1 MSTANMANIR
11 AKKRKQWIWFFG
23 FLLAFVVLT
32 IGLYVRMISV
42 RTSAYEGEIEKK
54 LTPVKVQDT
63 AVTEVWRTTSFL
75 ARLEGGQTVSI
86 KADVGGWVVERQAVL
101 GEHIEKDQL
110 LIVLKDD
117 RKVFRL
123 KESEARLK
131 AAKANL
137 NELRRKYD
145 QTVTLV
151 EKGIVARDTLDSLS
165 NQVSSEASSV
175 DGLEASFNLMKWDV
189 EHLNIRAPI
198 SGSVSEIIPDIGQEV
213 TSGEVVA
220 GMVSTSNERVVA
232 GVVPRWARVIKP
244 GMTVNLNTTLNGTY
258 EETEARVIGVSPDM
272 DSLSGTYEVEAEL
285 LDNKYNWWPGE
296 IVNMQVPV
304 ELLKDVIIVPRT
316 AVLSD
321 NRNLFI
327 FVYRD
332 GKAHKIP
339 VSVVWINENEGSIP
353 SHMIPENG
361 KVIVEGHVGLAG
373 GQLVRLMP

>member
-1 MSTANMANIR
+1 MRTN
-11 AKKRKQWIWFFG
+11 KRKQWVWFFG
-23 FLLAFVVLT
+23 FLLAFIVLT
-32 IGLYVRMISV
+32 VGLYVRMISV
-42 RTSAYEGEIEKK
+42 RTSAFEGETEKK
-54 LTPVKVQDT
+54 LTPVRVQDS

-86 KADVGGWVVERQAVL
+86 KADVSGWVVEKEAVL

-110 LIVLKDD
+110 LIVLQDD

-137 NELRRKYD
+137 NELRRKFN
-145 QTVTLV
+145 QTITLV

-175 DGLEASFNLMKWDV
+175 DGLEASYNLMKWDV
-189 EHLNIRAPI
+189 EHLNVRAPI

-213 TSGEVVA
+213 TAGEVVA

-232 GVVPRWARVIKP
+232 GVEPRWARVIKP
-244 GMTVNLNTTLNGTY
+244 GMIVNLSTTLNGTY
-258 EETEARVIGVSPDM
+258 EETQARIIGVSPDM
-272 DSLSGTYEVEAEL
+272 DSLSGTYQVEAEI

-321 NRNLFI
+321 NRDLFI
-327 FVYRD
+327 FVYQD